1 MAASNLNQHFTNGRT
16 MARTKIFLI
25 AASSA
30 AILLSGCATTRAAQ
44 GYIADPTL
52 VDGLAVGVD
61 NKDSVEKAL
70 GRPTFTGQFSANDW
84 YYFSRTT
91 RQLAFNNPKAKDQTV
106 IRMQFDSAGNL
117 AAINKK
123 GMEGVVNISPD
134 GDKTPTLGKE
144 RSFFEELFGNIG
156 VAGAGGGGGG

>member
-1 MAASNLNQHFTNGRT
+1 
-16 MARTKIFLI
+16 MARAKSFLI
-25 AASSA
+25 AASSLA
-30 AILLSGCATTRAAQ
+30 LLLSGCATTRAAQ

-91 RQLAFNNPKAKDQTV
+91 RQLAFNNPKAKEQQV

-123 GMEGVVNISPD
+123 GMEGVVKINPE
-134 GDKTPTLGKE
+134 GDKTPTLGKQ

-156 VAGAGGGGGG
+156 VAGAGGGGGGPDE